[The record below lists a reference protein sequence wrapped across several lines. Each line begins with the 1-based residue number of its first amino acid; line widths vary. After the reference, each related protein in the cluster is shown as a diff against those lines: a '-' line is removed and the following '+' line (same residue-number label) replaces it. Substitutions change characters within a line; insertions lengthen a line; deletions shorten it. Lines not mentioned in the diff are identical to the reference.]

1 MNPSYSVSD
10 LYAQI
15 LNAMRAA
22 GCAPYDPNVI
32 TFGPPKTGQVH
43 RYRIEGDKAGSVN
56 GWFIF
61 YDDDIPAGGFGS
73 WKMGGPGDWERWC
86 AKRDHELSTDERA
99 RRDQK
104 LATIK
109 AARALTEIQ
118 VQADARLRSLDLWG
132 KAAERVKA
140 NNGYLTKKQTP
151 DFGLREMRTTL
162 VVPIR
167 DINGTLHALQFI
179 AEDGRK
185 TFITGGAI
193 TGNFHGIG
201 TFDGAEKIL
210 LCEGYATGA
219 SLHLA
224 TQLPVIV
231 AFNAGNLKPVAAS
244 ARLKW
249 PHAALI
255 VCADED
261 QWTDGNPGQ
270 TKAKAAAEAVGG
282 FVIAPLFANLDGH
295 PTDFNDLHCREGL
308 PALRAQLTNAL
319 NACQPAHLQRAAFE
333 QRIDDTTDFE
343 ALTGELPRLILA
355 SNLPKATVSY
365 LLKRIAAKAKVPVA
379 DLKEQLKQTVTPNG
393 WKSKLRYDN
402 DGNLKLMLFNLV
414 TLFNQDPAWR
424 GVLFYD
430 EFSGEILKR
439 ALPPVANAALG
450 VWSDLDS
457 EKARVWLEEQYDLS
471 PQSTALVD
479 AAIQVVAD
487 LHSVHVVRDYLEPL
501 VWDGKPRLKTW
512 LLRYLGAADT
522 PTHRFVGQAWLCG
535 AVLRAYQPG
544 SKFDN
549 VLVLEGPQGVGKS
562 EALSV
567 LGGAWHC
574 ESITDVGSKDSLMNL
589 RGMWIVEFA
598 ELDAISRVE
607 SARIKQ
613 HISAKNDVYRPSYGR
628 RSITVPRQNVFAA
641 TCNPD
646 KYLKDET
653 GARRF
658 WPVRCGKTLDLE
670 GLRRDKDQLWAEA
683 VYLWRRGEQT
693 WATLDMTYLTEAQNE
708 RFIEDPWEEHVEGFL
723 VQRTEVLIREVL
735 DFLNVEVARQT
746 QSDKNRVAKILR
758 RLGFVCVVERQGKLV
773 LKVYKKA
780 NSL

>member
-1 MNPSYSVSD
+1 MSAVPALSELLSAVLD
-10 LYAQI
+10 AL
-15 LNAMRAA
+15 RAA
-22 GCAPYDPNVI
+22 GCAPHDAGVV
-32 TFGPPKTGQVH
+32 TFDGVLH
-43 RYRIEGDKAGSVN
+43 RYRIAGEKAGSQN
-56 GWFIF
+56 GWLVLHG
-61 YDDDIPAGGFGS
+61 DGIPAGAYGS
-73 WKMGGPGDWERWC
+73 WRTALSENWC
-86 AKRDHELSTDERA
+86 SKRDHELTPEERA
-99 RRDQK
+99 QRDAH
-104 LATIK
+104 L
-109 AARALTEIQ
+109 
-118 VQADARLRSLDLWG
+118 ADAKRQREADRRSMHLAAKGRSTDLWG
-132 KAAERVKA
+132 KSRDTVDAQFPYLLQKQIPAFGIRQLQQQLVIPLRDF
-140 NNGYLTKKQTP
+140 NG
-151 DFGLREMRTTL
+151 
-162 VVPIR
+162 V
-167 DINGTLHALQFI
+167 LHALQFI
-179 AEDGRK
+179 GPDGK
-185 TFITGGAI
+185 KLFLTGGAVE
-193 TGNFHGIG
+193 GHVCLLGEP
-201 TFDGAEKIL
+201 DGAEKL
-210 LCEGYATGA
+210 LICEGYATGA

-224 TQLPVIV
+224 TKLPVIV

-255 VCADED
+255 VCADDD

-308 PALRAQLTNAL
+308 PALHAQLTNAL

-343 ALTGELPRLILA
+343 ALTGALPRLILA

-393 WKSKLRYDN
+393 WKAKLRYDN

-414 TLFNQDPAWR
+414 TLFSQDPAWR

-439 ALPPVANAALG
+439 ALPPLPNAALG

-471 PQSTALVD
+471 PQSGALVD

-589 RGMWIVEFA
+589 RGMWIIEFA

-613 HISAKNDVYRPSYGR
+613 HISAKSDVYRPSYGR

-735 DFLNVEVARQT
+735 DFLDVEVARQT

-773 LKVYKKA
+773 LKVYKKV